1 MKIAKF
7 VVSALVASSVAFG
20 AGSDC
25 VCFKLK
31 GEMGEELK
39 ALIEKYHGELAQA
52 KTEAKNVNEESS
64 MFSIFTVEEKK
75 AITKTDRI
83 AKGKAVY
90 ERACARC
97 HGADGMKK
105 ASNNSMA
112 IADMNF
118 EEMEDAIKGYR
129 NGDYGGNMKY
139 SMIPYA
145 ELLTNEEMANI
156 VDYLHSMKK

>member
-52 KTEAKNVNEESS
+52 KTSAKNVDEESS
-64 MFSIFTVEEKK
+64 AFSIFTVEEKK

-83 AKGKAVY
+83 AKGKRIY
-90 ERACARC
+90 EKSCAKC
-97 HGADGMKK
+97 HGSDGMKE
-105 ASNNSMA
+105 ASSNSMA
-112 IADMNF
+112 IANMNF

-129 NGDYGGNMKY
+129 NGDYGESMKY

-145 ELLTNEEMANI
+145 ELLTNEEMRNI
-156 VDYLHSMKK
+156 VEYLHSLKK